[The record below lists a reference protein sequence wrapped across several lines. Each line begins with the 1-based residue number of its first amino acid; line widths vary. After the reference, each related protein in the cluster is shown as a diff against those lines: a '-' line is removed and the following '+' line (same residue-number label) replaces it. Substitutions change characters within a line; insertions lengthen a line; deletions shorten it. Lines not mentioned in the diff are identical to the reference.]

1 MWQKFIIIYTTIF
14 ANSFVKSSK
23 INFREN
29 AYEDL
34 VVTIHPD
41 VPDTY
46 GNDIINGI
54 KNLITDGSKKLFI
67 ATKGYAYIKSVNIL
81 IPTTWNNTRFETEI
95 SSEYFYEDGAIRIQN
110 PNPLHGDMP
119 YTLQLGGC
127 GVLGEY
133 IHLTPNYLV
142 NLFEDEI
149 GPHENIFVHE
159 WAKLRS
165 ELLEKSLSFSREENI
180 ILYRL
185 RIY

>member
-1 MWQKFIIIYTTIF
+1 MG
-14 ANSFVKSSK
+14 
-23 INFREN
+23 
-29 AYEDL
+29 
-34 VVTIHPD
+34 P
-41 VPDTY
+41 
-46 GNDIINGI
+46 
-54 KNLITDGSKKLFI
+54 
-67 ATKGYAYIKSVNIL
+67 KSVNIL
-81 IPTTWNNTRFETEI
+81 IPTTWNDTRFETEI

-142 NLFEDEI
+142 NLFEKSEDEI

-165 ELLEKSLSFSREENI
+165 KLLEKFLCHFQGRK
-180 ILYRL
+180 ILYCIKDL
-185 RIY
+185 LISDMESLKNMVILVTNNILCFTLTMKMNLCQIFVLMKL